1 MNDTE
6 LQFASWLGD
15 GEPSPETEQLTDA
28 LDALYAEEPDEAII
42 LKAQS
47 ELDKALENVLPPL
60 VYYELLENTPVGNV
74 WVGVNQNGAVIGIEY
89 DMSEDDFLKFLS
101 KSGQVR
107 FRRSEVETAD
117 ALREV
122 TAYLEGKSEELNLA
136 PDMSRL
142 TEFQRTVL
150 QAALDVPRGQVR
162 TYSEIAKIIGN
173 PKAVRAVGQA
183 LRRNPIPI
191 LIPCHRVI
199 ASDGTLGGYAGKLG
213 DPRKIKLLKLEGVM
227 LA

>member
-1 MNDTE
+1 MNDIE
-6 LQFASWLGD
+6 VQFASWLGD
-15 GEPSPETEQLTDA
+15 DEAFAEAEQLTQA
-28 LDALYAEEPDEAII
+28 LDAIYAEEPDDFII
-42 LKAQS
+42 QQAQAG
-47 ELDKALENVLPPL
+47 LDKALEDVLPPL

-74 WVGVNQNGAVIGIEY
+74 WVGVKQSGEVIGIEY
-89 DMSEDDFLKFLS
+89 DMSEDDFLKFLG
-101 KSGQVR
+101 KGGQVR
-107 FRRSEVETAD
+107 FRRSAAETAE
-117 ALREV
+117 ALQEV
-122 TAYLEGKSEELNLA
+122 QAYLDGKTEELNLH

-150 QAALDVPRGQVR
+150 QAALEVPRGQVS
-162 TYSEIAKIIGN
+162 TYAEIAKIIGN

-199 ASDGTLGGYAGKLG
+199 SSDGTLGGYGGKLG